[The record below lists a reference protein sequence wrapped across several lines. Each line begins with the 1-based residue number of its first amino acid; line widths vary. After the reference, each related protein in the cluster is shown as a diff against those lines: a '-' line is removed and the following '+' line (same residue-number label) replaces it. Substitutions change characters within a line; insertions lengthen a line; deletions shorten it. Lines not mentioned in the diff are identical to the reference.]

1 MKILAIDTATE
12 ACSVAL
18 LNGDEINQEIEIQP
32 TGHSRLVLKM
42 VDKVLVDAGVGLEN
56 LDLIAVNNGPGS
68 FTGVRIGLGVTQ
80 GLAYGAHLP
89 VVGVCSLE
97 VLAVSIPSGLVMPA
111 IDARMNQIYCSL
123 YSVTDGFRP
132 VQKYSPVVVRPDQ
145 IPFVVKEPVFGL
157 GSGWD
162 TYADTITS
170 GIKSNTLQVMKDSY
184 PQAKNLA
191 RVARSIG
198 LESTTEPCRLQ
209 AHYVRNEIVQKP

>member
-42 VDKVLVDAGVGLEN
+42 VDKVLVDAGVGLES

-89 VVGVCSLE
+89 VIGVCSLE
-97 VLAVSIPSGLVMPA
+97 VLAVSIDSGLVMPA

-123 YSVTDGFRP
+123 YSVAGGYRP
-132 VQKYSPVVVRPDQ
+132 VEKFGPIVVRPDQ
-145 IPFVVKEPVFGL
+145 IPFELEEPIFGL

-162 TYADTITS
+162 AYADTIVS
-170 GIKSNTLQVMKDSY
+170 GIRHKEVQVMKDKY

-198 LESTTEPCRLQ
+198 LKSTTEPCQLQ
-209 AHYVRNEIVQKP
+209 ASYIRNEIVQKP

>member
-18 LNGDEINQEIEIQP
+18 LNGDELNQEIEIQP

-42 VDKVLVDAGVGLEN
+42 VDTVLGDAGFGLEN

-80 GLAYGAHLP
+80 GLAYGADLP
-89 VVGVCSLE
+89 VIGVCSLE
-97 VLAVSIPSGLVMPA
+97 VLAVSIASGLVLPA
-111 IDARMNQIYCSL
+111 IDARMKQIYCSL
-123 YSVTDGFRP
+123 YSVGGGLRP
-132 VQKYSPVVVRPDQ
+132 VQQHSPVVVRPNQ
-145 IPFVVKEPVFGL
+145 IPFGTKEPVFGL

-162 TYADTITS
+162 VYADTIAS
-170 GIKSNTLQVMKDSY
+170 GIKSTKLQVMKDSY

-191 RVARSIG
+191 RVGRLMG
-198 LESTTEPCRLQ
+198 LESAVEPGQLQ
-209 AHYVRNEIVQKP
+209 ASYVRNEIVQKT